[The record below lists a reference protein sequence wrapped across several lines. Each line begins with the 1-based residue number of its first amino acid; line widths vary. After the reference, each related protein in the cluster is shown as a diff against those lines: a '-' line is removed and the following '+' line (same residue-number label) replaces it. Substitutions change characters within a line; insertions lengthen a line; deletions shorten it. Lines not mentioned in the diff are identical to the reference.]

1 MSSELIVHES
11 PKAPISEAIRLLRTN
26 LSFMNGKRKNQVIL
40 LTSAAPGDGKS
51 WVSANL
57 AVAFAQS
64 DKKVLLVDADLRK
77 GRQHKIFGRFNTR
90 GFSDFLQG
98 VLGIEDDIEIQA
110 DILMKSITT
119 TEVKNLFLVP
129 SGIVPPNPA
138 ELLDTE
144 GLNTFLQIVKQN
156 FDVIIFDAPPVSI
169 VADSLVLCKKVD
181 NVVLV
186 TAAEVTKKDMIIEAK
201 KTIQQVGGK
210 ISGVVVNKMPSEK
223 RKEYTKY
230 YAHYSDELTTLN
242 NKRNSR

>member
-11 PKAPISEAIRLLRTN
+11 PKAPISETIRLLRTN

>member
-1 MSSELIVHES
+1 MSSELVVHES

-57 AVAFAQS
+57 AAAYAQS

-90 GFSDFLQG
+90 GFLFFLQG
-98 VLGIEDDIEIQA
+98 DLGIEDDIEIQA